1 MSVFSHGQ
9 GGAIVLRLTAVA
21 RSPLL
26 ARAPDPCDNTPIMR
40 YVMKQKLFSLTDR
53 FAIRNEAGEDAFFVN
68 GHFSIGHK
76 LSFEDPAGNEL
87 LFIRQ
92 KLLAFGPTYELFRG
106 DEHVATIRK
115 ELFTFFN
122 CTFDIHV
129 DGQGDLEAQGNFSDH
144 EYVVTT
150 GGETAA
156 QISKEW
162 FTWADTYGVDIADG
176 IDPALILASTVVIDI
191 CCHEQ

>member
-1 MSVFSHGQ
+1 LCSGERR
-9 GGAIVLRLTAVA
+9 AA

-26 ARAPDPCDNTPIMR
+26 APIRDPCDNTPIMR